1 MAKQFNRSD
10 NYYVAET
17 LNGEP
22 EVWIDNYIDD
32 DGGFKLWTRVDFG
45 DRILVTHRTVAR
57 SLTQSGE
64 KVDCPDCEIE
74 ELIFAEGKVRRYKGV
89 LEEEED
95 IDEELRSQYSDR
107 FGEQAVGTA

>member
-22 EVWIDNYIDD
+22 EVLIDNYIDE
-32 DGGFKLWTRVDFG
+32 DGGFKLWMLVDFG
-45 DRILVTHRTVAR
+45 ERILVTHRTVAR

-64 KVDCPDCEIE
+64 EVDCPDCEIE
-74 ELIFAEGKVRRYKGV
+74 ELNFAEGKVRRYKGV
-89 LEEEED
+89 LEKEED
-95 IDEELRSQYSDR
+95 IDEELRSQYPDR
-107 FGEQAVGTA
+107 FGEQVVATA